1 MVAALASS
9 VAVALRKAEM
19 AAGAPEEDGVG
30 MQSSKDVVLWP
41 WVAEAATPAS
51 EAS

>member
-1 MVAALASS
+1 
-9 VAVALRKAEM
+9 
-19 AAGAPEEDGVG
+19 VG